1 MGTNKKGTKI
11 VSHADLLRQQGIGL
25 GQTQTSNSLK
35 RRGKRDKI
43 TGMSVYDMWLTR
55 IHSALQWRKSHW
67 NGDENWK
74 RAYKLYGGKHW
85 RYNDEENPS
94 ADEARDFITVN
105 ITMSTINNMV
115 PFLLNSDPFFLTK
128 PRKPSDTVQAMLAQ
142 EIVNYDWNLQQMTPQ
157 VKECAL
163 DAAIIGHGI
172 AKTGFTF
179 ELDQAVSKATGNIVY
194 EDYIR
199 AETPYLI
206 RIDPFN
212 FIYDPT
218 ATDRTLATARW
229 AAEIFYQY
237 YDDVIDN
244 SSYEAS
250 VRNKIKS
257 GHFNPKLLSGK
268 YEVQDDW
275 DMTWWDDEH
284 VAEPNI
290 VRLFEI
296 WDKKHRKYIVLA
308 DGVNE
313 PLIEKDWPY
322 DYLTGFPYRRL
333 DFIKVPNSHYPVGIP
348 YSIEDSQFE
357 LDRTRTGMFQH
368 RRRFNR
374 KYEILD
380 NLEED
385 SRRKLQEGEDGAL
398 IPVRQLNSIRPIE
411 DAPLPQDYWQV
422 EAIIK
427 QDVMELSGMD
437 ALIRGGPL
445 PSRTTGVEVNTRT
458 NIFRMKIDDL
468 VDRTDR
474 FVLQLGKDVLAH
486 IKANMV
492 RSRVVKIAGLQ
503 GVYWVNATAEDI
515 QAELDLHMETVA
527 APKTN
532 PDIDKQQSLNLLQIA
547 LQAAPVMQQL
557 GQPLQINFPELFA
570 WTIEK
575 FGYKDV
581 GRFFQRALVTTPPLQ
596 QQEGGENSNSLNPAS
611 LGTNPEQPMTAADL
625 QKQFGTAAINNA
637 SGLQLGGQ
645 GNA

>member
-1 MGTNKKGTKI
+1 MGTKKKGTQI
-11 VSHADLLRQQGIGL
+11 VSHAELFRRQGL
-25 GQTQTSNSLK
+25 NPGTTQTSNSLK
-35 RRGKRDKI
+35 KKEKP
-43 TGMSVYDMWLTR
+43 TGMSTYELWLAR
-55 IHSALQWRKSHW
+55 IHSALQWRKGHW

-74 RAYKLYGGKHW
+74 RAYKLYGGRHW

-94 ADEARDFITVN
+94 ADEARDLITVN

-115 PFLLNSDPFFLTK
+115 PFLLNSDPYFLCK
-128 PRKPSDTVQAMLAQ
+128 PRKPSDSVAAMLDQ
-142 EIVNYDWNLQQMTPQ
+142 EIVNYDWNLQHMTPQ
-157 VKECAL
+157 VKDCAL

-199 AETPYLI
+199 EETPFLI

-212 FIYDPT
+212 FLYDPT
-218 ATDRTLATARW
+218 ATDRSLSTARW
-229 AAEIFYQY
+229 CAEILYQY
-237 YDDVIDN
+237 FDDVVEN
-244 SSYEAS
+244 GSYDSA
-250 VRNKIKS
+250 VRAKIKNGS
-257 GHFNPKLLSGK
+257 YNPKLLSGK
-268 YEVQDDW
+268 YETLDDW
-275 DMTWWDDEH
+275 DMTWWDDDSP
-284 VAEPNI
+284 VMPSI
-290 VRLFEI
+290 LRLFEL
-296 WDKKHRKYIVLA
+296 WDKKHRKYYLFA
-308 DGVNE
+308 DGVPE

-348 YSIEDSQFE
+348 YSIEDQQFE

-380 NLEED
+380 TLEDD

-411 DAPLPQDYWQV
+411 DAPLPQDYWQI

-492 RSRVVKIAGLQ
+492 KARVVKIVGMQ
-503 GVYWVNATAEDI
+503 GIYWVNATSDDI
-515 QAELDLHMETVA
+515 QAEVDVTMETVA

-532 PDIDKQQSLNLLQIA
+532 PDIDKQQSLQLLQMATQI
-547 LQAAPVMQQL
+547 APVMQQM

-581 GRFFQRALVTTPPLQ
+581 GRFFQRALMPTPPLE
-596 QQEGGENSNSLNPAS
+596 EGGGPSPSNSLNGS
-611 LGTNPEQPMTAADL
+611 EGTAENPMTASDL
-625 QKQFGTAAINNA
+625 QKQFGTAAITNA
-637 SGLQLGGQ
+637 SGFQIGGQ
-645 GNA
+645 NA

>member
-1 MGTNKKGTKI
+1 MGTRAKGTRV
-11 VSHADLLRQQGIGL
+11 VSYSEILRQRNIGT
-25 GQTQTSNSLK
+25 GTTQTSNSLK
-35 RRGKRDKI
+35 RKEKP
-43 TGMSVYDMWLTR
+43 TGISAYEMWLNK
-55 IHSALQWRKSHW
+55 IHAAINWRKGHW

-94 ADEARDFITVN
+94 ADEARDLITVN

-115 PFLLNSDPFFLTK
+115 PFLINSNPFFLCK
-128 PRKPSDTVQAMLAQ
+128 PRKPSDSVQAMIQQ
-142 EIVNYDWNLQQMTPQ
+142 EYVNYDWNLQNMTPQ
-157 VKECAL
+157 VKECVL
-163 DAAIIGHGI
+163 DAGIIGHGI

-194 EDYIR
+194 EDYVR
-199 AETPYLI
+199 EETPFLV
-206 RIDPFN
+206 RVDPFN

-218 ATDRTLATARW
+218 ATDRSLATARW
-229 AAEIFYQY
+229 CAEILYQY
-237 YDDVIDN
+237 YDDVIEN
-244 SSYEAS
+244 GSYDSA
-250 VRNKIKS
+250 VRNKIKNGVYQPS
-257 GHFNPKLLSGK
+257 LLSGRHDTPVDW
-268 YEVQDDW
+268 EMTDWFNDDKI
-275 DMTWWDDEH
+275 

-290 VRLFEI
+290 IRLFEV
-296 WDKKHRKYIVLA
+296 WDKKHRKYYLLA
-308 DGVNE
+308 DGVPE

-322 DYLTGFPYRRL
+322 DYLIGFPYRRL

-348 YSIEDSQFE
+348 YSIEDQQFE

-380 NLEED
+380 TLEED

-486 IKANMV
+486 IKANTV
-492 RSRVVKIAGLQ
+492 KSRVVKIVGMQ
-503 GVYWVNATAEDI
+503 GQYWVNATSDDI
-515 QAELDLHMETVA
+515 QAEVDVTMETVA

-532 PDIDKQQSLNLLQIA
+532 PDIDKQQSLQLLQLAAQI
-547 LQAAPVMQQL
+547 APVMQQL

-581 GRFFQRALVTTPPLQ
+581 GRFFTRALMPTPPLQ
-596 QQEGGENSNSLNPAS
+596 EQGEDSNSLNPPPS
-611 LGTNPEQPMTAADL
+611 EGNPEAPMTAADL
-625 QKQFGTAAINNA
+625 QQQFGTAAINNA
-637 SGLQLGGQ
+637 SGLQIGGS
-645 GNA
+645 NA